1 MKSYPPLARVLHV
14 EDDPAI
20 RRVAHL
26 ALARVGGLTVESAGS
41 AAEALTCLERFA
53 PQLIL
58 MDVMMPEV
66 DGPELLRQL
75 RARPDTATTPV
86 VFMTAKGLSSEHAEL
101 QALGAIAVLEKPF
114 DPMTLAATLQH
125 LWAGLS

>member
-1 MKSYPPLARVLHV
+1 MTSHPPLERLLHV

-41 AAEALTCLERFA
+41 AAEALACLERFS

-75 RARPDTATTPV
+75 RHRPDTASTPV
-86 VFMTAKGLSSEHAEL
+86 VFMTAKGLKSEHIAL
-101 QALGAIAVLEKPF
+101 QALGAAAVLEKPF
-114 DPMTLAATLQH
+114 DPMTLAATLQQ
-125 LWAGLS
+125 LWAGLP